1 MVNSKVWDAIA
12 KKAEDDYASLSDNE
26 RVIYNLRKVI
36 DAVNDRGLMSLYL
49 DMDFYYAE
57 DSIDDLYTAG
67 LDEIAAVLE
76 SANAIFPGGCPP
88 EDFYDR
94 SEIIESWDGEY
105 DEFFAQLTEDILMFS
120 IDMESCYDKLISSIE

>member
-1 MVNSKVWDAIA
+1 MN
-12 KKAEDDYASLSDNE
+12 ASLSEDE

-49 DMDFYYAE
+49 DMDLYYAE

-76 SANAIFPGGCPP
+76 SANAVFPGGCPP

-94 SEIIESWDGEY
+94 SEIIESWEGEY
-105 DEFFAQLTEDILMFS
+105 DDFFDQLTEDILMFS

>member
-49 DMDFYYAE
+49 DMDFYY
-57 DSIDDLYTAG
+57 G
-67 LDEIAAVLE
+67 
-76 SANAIFPGGCPP
+76 
-88 EDFYDR
+88 
-94 SEIIESWDGEY
+94 
-105 DEFFAQLTEDILMFS
+105 Q
-120 IDMESCYDKLISSIE
+120 